1 MIRNHRRA
9 ASLFAALL
17 PMSLALF
24 AAPLGADGG
33 ETHWTA
39 WDAGLH
45 QAAESKRPVLVD
57 VYTDWCGW
65 CKRMD
70 HDVYSRAD
78 VREYLDH
85 HFVTVR
91 LNAESPET
99 ANYDGK
105 LYTGRTLAM
114 RFGVSGYPTT
124 IFLRANGE
132 HLVNV
137 PGYVKADEFLT
148 LLRYIGDG
156 HMDRGE
162 SFETFQKGAG
172 GTH

>member
-1 MIRNHRRA
+1 MNRSPSCAALAFAAISILACA
-9 ASLFAALL
+9 ASPPSASAA
-17 PMSLALF
+17 
-24 AAPLGADGG
+24 
-33 ETHWTA
+33 TA
-39 WDAGLH
+39 EARWASWDAGLH
-45 QAAESKRPVLVD
+45 QAAESHRPVLVD

-91 LNAESPET
+91 LNAESPEAAT
-99 ANYDGK
+99 YDGK
-105 LYTGRTLAM
+105 PYTGRTLAM

-137 PGYVKADEFLT
+137 PGYVQADEFLT
-148 LLRYIGDG
+148 LLRYIGEG

-172 GTH
+172 GAH